1 MLPARYFRNMAF
13 GWLLLFSFSSAAQ
26 SRPSGTGLRGQY
38 YEGQNFE
45 KLALTRVD
53 PGIDFNW
60 TIGPTGDHF
69 VSPGPGVPGEWFSA
83 RWKGHLYAPVTGV
96 YTFRMT
102 MDDGMRVWV
111 GGQRILNSWQN
122 QAVSSYTAQ
131 IALTAGRYYP
141 IRVEY
146 YQAGQDSRAA
156 LAWQLPTTTEP
167 EPIPAAYLYASLPTT
182 AVPVPVAASKPAA
195 QPVRP
200 QPAAPR
206 PSVTMTPLEPAVVVG
221 RRPVAAAPRA
231 ARVVRRPQAT
241 PLPPKVTPP
250 DTVPLPDLSALSKG
264 AAVTLPN
271 LYFTQSTAALLPS
284 SRPTLNELARRLREQ
299 PAMRLEIAG
308 HTDNVGE
315 AALNLRLSEQRARV
329 VRQYLVQQ
337 GIDSVRLAARGYGGT
352 RPVADNRD
360 PQQRP
365 RNRRVEVVVQ

>member
-1 MLPARYFRNMAF
+1 MVF
-13 GWLLLFSFSSAAQ
+13 GWLLLLSGLSIAQ

-45 KLALTRVD
+45 KLVLTRVD

-83 RWKGHLYAPVTGV
+83 RWKGHLYAPVTGM

-122 QAVSSYTAQ
+122 QAVSSHTAQ

-141 IRVEY
+141 IRVDY

-156 LAWQLPTTTEP
+156 LDWQLPTRTEP
-167 EPIPAAYLYASLPTT
+167 EPIPVAYLYASLPTT

-195 QPVRP
+195 QPIRP

-206 PSVTMTPLEPAVVVG
+206 PSVNITPLEPALVVG
-221 RRPVAAAPRA
+221 RRPTAARA

-241 PLPPKVTPP
+241 PLPPKMTPP
-250 DTVPLPDLSALSKG
+250 DTVSLPDLSGLSKG

-271 LYFTQSTAALLPS
+271 LYFTQSTANLLTS
-284 SRPTLNELARRLREQ
+284 SWPTLNALARRLREQ

-308 HTDNVGE
+308 HTDNIGD
-315 AALNLRLSEQRARV
+315 ASLNLRLSEQRARV

-337 GIDSVRLAARGYGGT
+337 GIDSVRLLARGYGGI